1 LLYLSCLH
9 QSACRLCS
17 RGFIDGGRLLGTPG
31 PAEVRSLNAPEPD
44 QRIYPVSNFC
54 AGILAGII
62 NSICFDT
69 DLGHSTMIMHA
80 CMDGI
85 ALILGIYVSGRVAD
99 NFITRRADAAD
110 AKAAS
115 ASQR

>member
-1 LLYLSCLH
+1 
-9 QSACRLCS
+9 
-17 RGFIDGGRLLGTPG
+17 
-31 PAEVRSLNAPEPD
+31 
-44 QRIYPVSNFC
+44 
-54 AGILAGII
+54 
-62 NSICFDT
+62 
-69 DLGHSTMIMHA
+69 MIMHA